1 MDWGQVCPTSYCDS
15 ASQSPVAINT
25 TDVQTCNG
33 HLQLSS
39 GYGGKLKGH
48 FEREGH
54 RLQFAIDNW
63 ATDGPT
69 VTQSHS
75 MHNTEYRHVYLL
87 FLKKVSCIWKL
98 YLIFWYRIGSYFGS
112 HHILGHITSRL
123 PHQLTTKPC
132 FYCVPTVFLYVVV
145 EFVELTWHI
154 RHDPK
159 CENRWNFFFKPIFCH
174 ELHEILTNG
183 FSHCNRGFLKL
194 QMLFYDFCS

>member
-1 MDWGQVCPTSYCDS
+1 MRLLTSSLKPILPFQSCSYNYDDMDWGQVCPTSYCDS

-69 VTQSHS
+69 VTHSHS
-75 MHNTEYRHVYLL
+75 MHNTEYRKVYKNGAVL
-87 FLKKVSCIWKL
+87 CI
-98 YLIFWYRIGSYFGS
+98 
-112 HHILGHITSRL
+112 
-123 PHQLTTKPC
+123 
-132 FYCVPTVFLYVVV
+132 
-145 EFVELTWHI
+145 
-154 RHDPK
+154 
-159 CENRWNFFFKPIFCH
+159 
-174 ELHEILTNG
+174 
-183 FSHCNRGFLKL
+183 
-194 QMLFYDFCS
+194 